1 MPKALTMEEK
11 TERAIT
17 KSQAKRLAAQAPQP
31 VAETTVPQVRTVTQR
46 SKRENRTSFNGT
58 EAKLRIGNLI
68 DGYHLHILNDTPGR
82 IDQALSA
89 GYEFVSPDEVGGVA
103 SNVVSRNTDLGD
115 KVRFLV
121 GTTATNEP
129 MYAYLMKIELDL
141 YNEDQQA
148 LQSKNDR
155 VDDAIRGGRMLK
167 EGHTT
172 EGFYK
177 PDGGIKMTRT

>member
-1 MPKALTMEEK
+1 MPKALTMDEK
-11 TERAIT
+11 I
-17 KSQAKRLAAQAPQP
+17 AKVEAKQ
-31 VAETTVPQVRTVTQR
+31 EQVRSTTGR
-46 SKRENRTSFNGT
+46 SKRDSRTSFNGT
-58 EAKLRIGNLI
+58 EAKLRIGNQI

-103 SNVVSRNTDLGD
+103 NNVVSRNTDLGD

-121 GTTATNEP
+121 GTGTNNEP

-141 YNEDQQA
+141 YKEDQAA

-155 VDDAIRGGRMLK
+155 VDAAIRGGKALA
-167 EGHTT
+167 EGQTS
-172 EGFYK
+172 EGVYI
-177 PDGGIKMTRT
+177 PREGIKMSRA